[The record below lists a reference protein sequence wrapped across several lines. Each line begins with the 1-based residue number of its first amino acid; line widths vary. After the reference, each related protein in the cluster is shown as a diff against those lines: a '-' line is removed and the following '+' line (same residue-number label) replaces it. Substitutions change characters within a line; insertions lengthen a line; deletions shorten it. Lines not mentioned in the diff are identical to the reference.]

1 MSANNEEAD
10 DLVRE
15 VIEENPPEEQGI
27 RPEWQE
33 HIGWGR
39 KEDIYNL
46 RGGQQV
52 VVVDAT
58 TTEEFNQS
66 NYSAKA
72 VGGQQHETADRSL
85 PGRLHQSLNVVLAV
99 LLPIVVALFAVYYY
113 CSCKKLCGT
122 KPRKTEAHLV

>member
-1 MSANNEEAD
+1 MSANNDEAD

-33 HIGWGR
+33 HVGWGR

-46 RGGQQV
+46 RGRHQ
-52 VVVDAT
+52 VVDAT
-58 TTEEFNQS
+58 TTEEFHQS
-66 NYSAKA
+66 DYSAKA

-85 PGRLHQSLNVVLAV
+85 PGRLDQSLNVVLAF

-113 CSCKKLCGT
+113 CSSKKLCGT
-122 KPRKTEAHLV
+122 KPRKTVGHLV

>member
-33 HIGWGR
+33 HVGWGR
-39 KEDIYNL
+39 KEDIRNL
-46 RGGQQV
+46 RGGQQ
-52 VVVDAT
+52 VVDAT

-66 NYSAKA
+66 DYSAKA
-72 VGGQQHETADRSL
+72 VGGQQYEIADRSL
-85 PGRLHQSLNVVLAV
+85 PGRLDQSLNVVLAV
-99 LLPIVVALFAVYYY
+99 LLPVVTALFAVYYY
-113 CSCKKLCGT
+113 CSSKKLCGT

>member
-27 RPEWQE
+27 RSEWQE
-33 HIGWGR
+33 HVGWGR

-52 VVVDAT
+52 VDAT

-66 NYSAKA
+66 DYSAKA

-85 PGRLHQSLNVVLAV
+85 SGRLDQSLNVVLAV

-113 CSCKKLCGT
+113 CSSKKLCGT

>member
-1 MSANNEEAD
+1 MSANNDEAD

-33 HIGWGR
+33 HVGWGR
-39 KEDIYNL
+39 KEDIYNNL
-46 RGGQQV
+46 RGHQ
-52 VVVDAT
+52 VVDAT
-58 TTEEFNQS
+58 TEEFHQS
-66 NYSAKA
+66 DYLAKA
-72 VGGQQHETADRSL
+72 VGGQHHETEDQFL
-85 PGRLHQSLNVVLAV
+85 LGRLDQSLTHVVLAF

-113 CSCKKLCGT
+113 YCNSKKLCGN

>member
-1 MSANNEEAD
+1 MSANNDEAD

-33 HIGWGR
+33 HVGWGR

-46 RGGQQV
+46 RGQ
-52 VVVDAT
+52 VDAT
-58 TTEEFNQS
+58 TTEEFHQS
-66 NYSAKA
+66 DYSAKA
-72 VGGQQHETADRSL
+72 VGGKQHETADRSL
-85 PGRLHQSLNVVLAV
+85 SGRLDQSLNVVLAF

-113 CSCKKLCGT
+113 CISSKKLCGT